1 MDKFFKDTRSVDD
14 INASY
19 AGKNLGEIM
28 ELEKERQDT
37 IQSEVDDAHEKFIK
51 KDRTRMLTVQK
62 LIDYLKT
69 QDPNACILAYEP
81 NSFAYIEQWPSLPN
95 PDICTVAESKAEMRK
110 SLEHW
115 HKDTANA
122 EEKINKEIEKAYR
135 YAEDTDIIIM
145 FN

>member
-1 MDKFFKDTRSVDD
+1 
-14 INASY
+14 
-19 AGKNLGEIM
+19 
-28 ELEKERQDT
+28 
-37 IQSEVDDAHEKFIK
+37 
-51 KDRTRMLTVQK
+51 MLTVQK

-81 NSFAYIEQWPSLPN
+81 NSFAYIEQLPSLPN

-115 HKDTANA
+115 HKDTTNA

-135 YAEDTDIIIM
+135 YAEDTDIIIK